1 MNHSSSAR
9 TARNAS
15 RFVVTAGKPSRM
27 RKRMTSPKIARV
39 PVPVRSSRST
49 PWSMALRRMS
59 RYCRTRLVCRR
70 LVHPAADPHPAHLS
84 TVAQELAA
92 RVLQR
97 ALELDIKRR
106 GRLETEVL
114 LLPPLGDLGVQQT
127 AAHGIRLDRDSRVPV
142 GREHEHALLA
152 DRDAA
157 VVLETQA
164 LIVSQ
169 EPRDADL
176 SVEI

>member
-1 MNHSSSAR
+1 MRTPSACSSFTSEDPARNQRSSAS
-9 TARNAS
+9 TERNAR
-15 RFVVTAGKPSRM
+15 RFVVTAGNPSRM

-92 RVLQR
+92 RVLQLVVREGAIDETGVGDLELGVRQLGRVAAGELRVAR
-97 ALELDIKRR
+97 ALELDINRR
-106 GRLETEVL
+106 GR
-114 LLPPLGDLGVQQT
+114 
-127 AAHGIRLDRDSRVPV
+127 
-142 GREHEHALLA
+142 
-152 DRDAA
+152 
-157 VVLETQA
+157 
-164 LIVSQ
+164 
-169 EPRDADL
+169 
-176 SVEI
+176 